1 MFLYNFFLSCSPNI
15 IHFAMIRVVKS
26 NNVNNFPQ
34 LEVRLPINKKLDGL
48 YLSFQFF
55 SPTSQSNYRH
65 TLHLISLQHNLHIMI
80 ALDNLFYIL
89 DLRMVAPSKKIELII
104 YSEWSLH
111 DEGIVEERISYILD
125 HYFRIDESRFL
136 CCFEI
141 KFMQFDLRS
150 DFGYEIV
157 NEVSE
162 CCF

>member
-1 MFLYNFFLSCSPNI
+1 
-15 IHFAMIRVVKS
+15 
-26 NNVNNFPQ
+26 
-34 LEVRLPINKKLDGL
+34 
-48 YLSFQFF
+48 
-55 SPTSQSNYRH
+55 
-65 TLHLISLQHNLHIMI
+65 MI

-89 DLRMVAPSKKIELII
+89 DLRMVAPSKKIELIV

-162 CCF
+162 CCFWGCSCQKGADLLVDDLHYKNIINHIQP